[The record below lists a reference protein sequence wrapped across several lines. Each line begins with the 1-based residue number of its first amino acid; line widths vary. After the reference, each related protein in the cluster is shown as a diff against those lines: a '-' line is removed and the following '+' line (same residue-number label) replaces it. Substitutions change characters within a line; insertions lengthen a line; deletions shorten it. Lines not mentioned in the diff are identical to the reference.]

1 MSELSADTKIKFT
14 TSQLITVVGGL
25 ISIIGSY
32 YTLNAKI
39 EALEKAAAKLKQN
52 EQQYTW
58 PAQRKLEEDVA
69 NMRLEFTTTMKDLE
83 YSMKEVEELKDEIK
97 EKRR

>member
-1 MSELSADTKIKFT
+1 MDVDTKVKFT
-14 TSQLITVVGGL
+14 MSQLITVGGML
-25 ISIIGSY
+25 VSIVGSY
-32 YTLNAKI
+32 YALNAKI

-69 NMRLEFTTTMKDLE
+69 AMRLEFTTTMKDLE
-83 YSMKEVEELKDEIK
+83 YSMRDLDDLKAEIK
-97 EKRR
+97 ELNK